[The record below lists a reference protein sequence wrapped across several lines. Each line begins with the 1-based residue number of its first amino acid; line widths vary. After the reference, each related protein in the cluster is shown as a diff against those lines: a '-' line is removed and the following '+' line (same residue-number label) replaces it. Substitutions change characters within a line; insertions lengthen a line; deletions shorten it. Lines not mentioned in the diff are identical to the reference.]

1 MRKITLLTAL
11 ALAASSLTLAAC
23 EAETNS
29 PPSYPDDQPND
40 GSTDKPDCQNKGG
53 TDCQ

>member
-1 MRKITLLTAL
+1 MRKIALLTAL
-11 ALAASSLTLAAC
+11 ALSASSLALAAC
-23 EAETNS
+23 TPENTN
-29 PPSYPDDQPND
+29 PPTYPDEQPTD